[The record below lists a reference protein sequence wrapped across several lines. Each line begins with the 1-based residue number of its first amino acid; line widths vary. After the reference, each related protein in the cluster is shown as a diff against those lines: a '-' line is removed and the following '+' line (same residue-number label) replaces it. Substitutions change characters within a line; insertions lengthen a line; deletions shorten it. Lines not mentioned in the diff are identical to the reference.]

1 MVLQPNSQKKTMG
14 RLTIMA
20 AVMIV
25 CLVFSASALSAATY
39 TVTGQVF
46 RVHSQELAEKTDA
59 DGTIDFTTMETG
71 KFPFVHIKIYM
82 LGTSVLL
89 AEGDAGTNGQF
100 NIAFDLATGPPGPDV
115 ECRVYEVI
123 DGGSTQQPA
132 VDDTYNTISA
142 IGMWTTDK
150 KLLVVNDDIID
161 YLEADPP
168 DPGVGLVFTRIGD
181 VPVAYIPQTAP
192 TDEEEKDKQGMADVP
207 GDAPAYVPNFV
218 DCPFG
223 GRLEIYGSFGPTKE
237 DVAACSGIQVD
248 WYQVTIQKIAPTL
261 DSPLIFKDALSKVKT
276 IVNTSFPLTI
286 TNETE
291 KLGPYTGSDGIVVVE
306 GLYRV
311 NRDSTLT
318 YYSHPDL
325 RAYWNT
331 AGQEGLFEIT
341 VKYYQEVG
349 GTPTAPVVQEITVG
363 SNPGDCFDTAAP
375 GNTIGELFVLVNNR
389 NMDVSFDNIFIKV
402 NEADADGYDYNAEG
416 ICSIMDLKDASNE
429 YGIQIKFTAHHPG
442 GYMRSYTLSAIA
454 NDTMAAGG
462 PPDVV
467 FVQQSYDP
475 TASTAP
481 EWEGTP
487 ATGASAFKDHSHWDK
502 TCAFIFDLVARD
514 RIQNGY
520 YYIHWPHKRRA
531 YYIIHD

>member
-1 MVLQPNSQKKTMG
+1 MVLQPNSQKKTIG

-46 RVHSQELAEKTDA
+46 RVHSEELAEKTDV
-59 DGTIDFTTMETG
+59 DGTIDFATMETG
-71 KFPFVHIKIYM
+71 NFPFVHIKIYK
-82 LGTSVLL
+82 LGTSELL

-100 NIAFDLATGPPGPDV
+100 NIAFDLAIGPPGPDV
-115 ECRVYEVI
+115 ECRVYKVI

-142 IGMWTTDK
+142 IGLWTTNK

-161 YLEADPP
+161 YQEAATP

-181 VPVAYIPQTAP
+181 VPVAYIPQTAAAGA
-192 TDEEEKDKQGMADVP
+192 KQGMADVP
-207 GDAPAYVPNFV
+207 GGAPAYVPNFV
-218 DCPFG
+218 ECPFG
-223 GRLEIYGSFGPTKE
+223 GRLEIYGSFGPTKG
-237 DVAACSGIQVD
+237 VVACSGIQVD
-248 WYQVTIQKIAPTL
+248 WYQVTLEKIAPTPEP
-261 DSPLIFKDALSKVKT
+261 SFTFKDNLSKVKT

-286 TNETE
+286 NNETE
-291 KLGPYTGSDGIVVVE
+291 KLGPFTGTDSGGDVE

-311 NRDSTLT
+311 NKDSALT

-331 AGQEGLFEIT
+331 AGQEGLFKIT

-402 NEADADGYDYNAEG
+402 NEADPDGYDYNVEG
-416 ICSIMDLKDASNE
+416 LCSIMDLEDAGNQ
-429 YGIQIKFTAHHPG
+429 YGIQIKFTAHHPSR
-442 GYMRSYTLSAIA
+442 YMRYYKLSAIA

-462 PPDVV
+462 PDDVV
-467 FVQQSYDP
+467 FVTQSYDP
-475 TASTAP
+475 ATAATP
-481 EWEGTP
+481 PLWEGTP
-487 ATGASAFKDHSHWDK
+487 VIGTSAFKDHSFWNK

-514 RIQNGY
+514 RIQDGY
-520 YYIHWPHKRRA
+520 NYIHWKHKRRT
-531 YYIIHD
+531 YYIIDD